1 MMSTTLELLVKGKPK
16 LPTTLVN
23 GDHLTQKEFHE
34 LYERMP
40 SDFRAELIG
49 GIVYVSSPVK
59 FPHAENQLPLGT
71 LLTLY
76 EAATPGVRA
85 ADNASVFLSNDTE
98 PQPDLHLRLLPDVGG
113 KVEITSDGYLSGPP
127 EFVCEISDS
136 SRSLDLNA
144 KKKQYAKCGVLEY
157 LVLNLRD
164 EAIHWFDLSAN
175 QELTPDSDGIIRIR
189 TFPGLWIHALA
200 AVNRELNILLQTLQT
215 GLASPEHAAFVKKL
229 AAGRKA

>member
-1 MMSTTLELLVKGKPK
+1 MSATLELPVKGKPK

-23 GDHLTQKEFHE
+23 GDRLTQKEFHE
-34 LYERMP
+34 LYEQMP

-59 FPHAENQLPLGT
+59 HPHAENQLPLGT
-71 LLTLY
+71 LFTLY

-113 KVEITSDGYLSGPP
+113 SVEITPDGYLSGPP

-144 KKKQYAKCGVLEY
+144 KKKQYATCGVLEY

-164 EAIHWFDLSAN
+164 ETIHWFDLAVDR
-175 QELTPDSDGIIRIR
+175 ELTADSDGVIRIA
-189 TFPGLWIHALA
+189 TFPGLWIHVS
-200 AVNRELNILLQTLQT
+200 AVIDRDLQSMLKTLQS

-229 AAGRKA
+229 AAAKKA